1 MMIKFINLNIM
12 ETDSKTVKDLIN
24 IKGKVETKNMR
35 NKVINNK
42 KGKTEIMREE
52 LVSRRDMAEIKK
64 EKIKIKKY
72 MK

>member
-1 MMIKFINLNIM
+1 MIKFISLNIM

>member
-1 MMIKFINLNIM
+1 M

>member
-1 MMIKFINLNIM
+1 M

-42 KGKTEIMREE
+42 KGKTEIMKEE